1 MLDRTDAKLVV
12 NKSSSNADA
21 VIEPVFDEHP
31 SVCLLSSRLWE
42 QLRGRQ
48 GRLDRVQNLRRV
60 SLASGGYSVEAAAV
74 AMSSNILSQV

>member
-21 VIEPVFDEHP
+21 VIEPVFDENP
-31 SVCLLSSRLWE
+31 SLCLLSSRLWE

-48 GRLDRVQNLRRV
+48 GRLDRVQNLRRI
-60 SLASGGYSVEAAAV
+60 SLASGGYSVEAAV